1 MVSVQMTVLALA
13 LASGGETVLLD
24 FHAPWCAPCRAME
37 GTVAQ
42 LERAGYPVRRVN
54 IEQHRQLAV
63 QYRVETIPC
72 FVLLVDGREAGR
84 MSGAVSRRELEGLL
98 ARSGVRAGS
107 RSTPAALAGRSGG
120 GLSALPRRPIETA
133 ARDPAPS
140 GEELIGSSVRLTIA
154 DPGGVSH
161 GSGTIIDARG
171 GEALVLTCGHIFRD
185 SQGQGQITVD
195 LCGSAAPQDLPGKL
209 VRFDCTTNDI
219 GLVSIRPGVPVRA
232 APIAPRDY
240 QLSKGDP
247 VITVGCNNG
256 GPATAQNSTITSI
269 NKFLGPA
276 NVQVAG
282 LPVQGR
288 SGGGLFNAAGQ
299 VIGVCNAADPADN
312 EGLYA
317 ALSVIHDEI
326 DKAGLSA
333 VCTPA
338 ATALAAAGMPGPGP
352 APAPPMP
359 TGMNATG
366 ALGTAMPAALGG
378 VPDGAEVICIVRSPA
393 DPHAKS
399 EVIRLDRASPAF
411 LQQLAVDREAQAAR
425 HLTSLDV
432 RPPARPQARSR
443 R

>member
-13 LASGGETVLLD
+13 LAGGGETVLLD

-37 GTVAQ
+37 GTVAE

-54 IEQHRQLAV
+54 IEQHRQLAA
-63 QYRVETIPC
+63 QYRVQTIPC

-98 ARSGVRAGS
+98 AHSGVRGGG
-107 RSTPAALAGRSGG
+107 RSSATALAATRGG
-120 GLSALPRRPIETA
+120 GLAALPRRPIETG
-133 ARDPAPS
+133 ARDPAPN
-140 GEELIGSSVRLTIA
+140 GQELIGSSVRLTIS

-185 SQGQGQITVD
+185 SQGKGQITVD
-195 LCGSAAPQDLPGKL
+195 LCGPAAPQDLPGKL
-209 VRFDCTTNDI
+209 VRYDCTTNDI

-232 APIAPRDY
+232 APIAPREY
-240 QLSKGDP
+240 QVSKGDP
-247 VITVGCNNG
+247 VITVGCNGG

-276 NVQVAG
+276 NLQVAG

-317 ALSVIHDEI
+317 ALSVIHEEI

-333 VCTPA
+333 VFA
-338 ATALAAAGMPGPGP
+338 QSATALASTPMPGP
-352 APAPPMP
+352 APVVPA
-359 TGMNATG
+359 GMNSTA
-366 ALGTAMPAALGG
+366 ALGSATPAALGG
-378 VPDGAEVICIVRSPA
+378 VPDGAEVICIVRSHN

-411 LQQLAVDREAQAAR
+411 LQQLAVDREAQATR

-432 RPPARPQARSR
+432 RPPAATPQPRTR